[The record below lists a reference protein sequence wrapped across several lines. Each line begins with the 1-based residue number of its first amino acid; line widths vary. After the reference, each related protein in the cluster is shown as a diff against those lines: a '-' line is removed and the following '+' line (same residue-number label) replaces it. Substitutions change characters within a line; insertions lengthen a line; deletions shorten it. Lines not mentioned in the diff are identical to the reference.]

1 MITHVVGRAAELAY
15 VTARVQ
21 PGSGGALVLLGDA
34 GIGKTTI
41 LDQVSEQ
48 AREAGTTVFRA
59 HAGEVE
65 QALPYAV
72 LHRLLRPLLH
82 LSDRLPRRQ
91 RDALHGAFGLAA
103 ADRANS
109 LQTGLAALTLLST
122 RADSGPLLVV
132 LDDAQWADRAS
143 LDVVSFL
150 AQRLVG
156 EPIGLLVAARAT
168 IPPAGFQVPV
178 LRLRPLAERDAEALL
193 DRQPDPPGGAVR
205 RALLDA
211 AAGNPLALVTLAGQA
226 PEVAED
232 TDPVPLADRL
242 ERAFTAHLAALPEV
256 TRAALVVAAADDSAV
271 LPGAAEAL
279 EPAVAAGLV
288 RVREGSVHF
297 RHSVLRAVVYRGAGF
312 AERRRAHLLLAE
324 AARADPDRR
333 AWHLSAAS
341 SDADEAVAAEIAEA
355 ARRAARRGANQAA
368 LDAWERAADLTPEGE
383 RKVARLGEAALTAMS
398 LGRHA
403 RARML
408 AARAGA
414 GSPGPSWASML
425 EATAVLRRTVHPDQ
439 ALELAMPIARAA
451 GGDRATLNAVGLV
464 AYAAYAIGE
473 PGLLAGL
480 LEPGED
486 ITRRFASVVAFP
498 FAAAPQVDTDRGQQN
513 EVVFAGALAI
523 LRDEY
528 EAAIQLLATAV
539 DQHGSVR
546 SAGLVASTLAK
557 AYWHTGRWADAEAVL
572 APLVAAHRVSP
583 DVGTIAATTQAA
595 ALAAV
600 RGDVAMARRHVADAV
615 DLGAPGVSLDAVVH
629 ARFAEGLAATAVGDH
644 AAAFAAY
651 AAVFTEDGEPVHYYL
666 SHYAVADLAGAA
678 VHLGDGGA
686 VRGGAGPV
694 GGGAGTVGAVGAAG
708 GSLGGTA
715 GGAGDDGEGA
725 ARAAGSPAAVG
736 GAGVVAG
743 GAETGAST
751 PAAVGGAE
759 AAAGR
764 ARSGAS
770 SPAGVSGAE
779 AATGDTGSGAST
791 PAPAGGVGAAGGAQ
805 SDSGGSGAAA
815 GPDPV
820 AGGGAA
826 GGVAPLVW
834 VAAVLRRTE
843 ELTRGD
849 TPPRLRLLIA
859 RARLLVGLDPGELPV
874 TTPWPFDHAKLLLD
888 QGEQLRRSA
897 PVAGQDPV
905 DVLERARVALGG
917 ALELFERLGARPWV
931 ERARTELAAT
941 GAQVTPGTRTALSGL
956 SPEQQEIVRLAASG
970 MTTKEIA
977 ERVLLSRRAVK
988 FHLYQAFPMLG
999 VTKRSQLREVVGD
1012 TPETHTPETDTA
1024 ETRTPKTQTP
1034 DTRTPEAGS
1043 RSPET
1048 GAADDVVDE
1057 VPREAPGA

>member
-82 LSDRLPRRQ
+82 LSDRLPRRPG
-91 RDALHGAFGLAA
+91 DARHGAFGRAA

-193 DRQPDPPGGAVR
+193 DRQPDPPVGAVR

-232 TDPVPLADRL
+232 TDPVPLAERL
-242 ERAFTAHLAALPEV
+242 ERAFTAHLAELPEV

-414 GSPGPSWASML
+414 GPSWASML

-451 GGDRATLNAVGLV
+451 GGDRASLNALGLV

-600 RGDVAMARRHVADAV
+600 RGDVAMARRHVADAL

-629 ARFAEGLAATAVGDH
+629 ARFAEGLAATAAGDH
-644 AAAFAAY
+644 AAAFEAY

-678 VHLGDGGA
+678 VHLGGGGGWGGA
-686 VRGGAGPV
+686 GAAGGVVRGGAGGAAGGGPEAAAGGA
-694 GGGAGTVGAVGAAG
+694 GGGAG
-708 GSLGGTA
+708 
-715 GGAGDDGEGA
+715 D
-725 ARAAGSPAAVG
+725 PAL
-736 GAGVVAG
+736 
-743 GAETGAST
+743 
-751 PAAVGGAE
+751 
-759 AAAGR
+759 
-764 ARSGAS
+764 
-770 SPAGVSGAE
+770 
-779 AATGDTGSGAST
+779 
-791 PAPAGGVGAAGGAQ
+791 AGGVGAVRGAQ
-805 SDSGGSGAAA
+805 GDSGGSGAAA
-815 GPDPV
+815 SPNPV
-820 AGGGAA
+820 AGGGPVARGSA
-826 GGVAPLVW
+826 APLVW

-859 RARLLVGLDPGELPV
+859 RARLLVGLDPGELPA

-905 DVLERARVALGG
+905 DVLGRARVALGG
-917 ALELFERLGARPWV
+917 ALELFERLGARPWA
-931 ERARTELAAT
+931 ERARAELAAT
-941 GAQVTPGTRTALSGL
+941 GAQVTPRTRTALAGL

-977 ERVLLSRRAVK
+977 ERVLLSRRAVN

-999 VTKRSQLREVVGD
+999 VTNRSQLREVVGD
-1012 TPETHTPETDTA
+1012 TPRTDTPKTDTSETHTPG
-1024 ETRTPKTQTP
+1024 
-1034 DTRTPEAGS
+1034 AGS
-1043 RSPET
+1043 SET

-1057 VPREAPGA
+1057 APGEAPGA